1 MRMTW
6 KTALIRHKN
15 RFRLRSYDA
24 RAWCRIQEIPSAR
37 IGGANGFPRSH
48 QQIRSEH
55 SEQYGTVARII
66 HSLLKQTGDC
76 GNRSVLNLRRPL
88 LTIGHLSNAQ
98 LGCGYVYAWKIKA
111 PDRLIEESGCFYIL
125 DKFAQVLCCGFA
137 PSGHANGLL
146 DGHKMP
152 IEQTRTG

>member
-48 QQIRSEH
+48 QQIRLEH
-55 SEQYGTVARII
+55 SEQYGTVTRII
-66 HSLLKQTGDC
+66 HSLLKQARDTA
-76 GNRSVLNLRRPL
+76 LRHKTQPQKPQKPFC
-88 LTIGHLSNAQ
+88 AF
-98 LGCGYVYAWKIKA
+98 VF
-111 PDRLIEESGCFYIL
+111 LIEPLWSFPVLLGKAASEPV
-125 DKFAQVLCCGFA
+125 QV
-137 PSGHANGLL
+137 
-146 DGHKMP
+146 
-152 IEQTRTG
+152 